1 MRMLVCAFAL
11 LCLAASG
18 AVAQESK
25 DANQSEPGKIMRA
38 GATRER
44 ESVTLDASGLTG
56 CWETGESGWLVWLVQ
71 RGNRVWG
78 YYVPGPKRKGRLHGT
93 IRGNRL
99 TYSWWENEENGQGFF
114 DIADDRRSMK
124 GRWHYDFTKSWGG
137 NWGLTRTIGTA
148 EAARDLGTVEGALDR
163 TRAGAGELAKA
174 FMAYSFAADPRSR
187 VHDRNACCGKHAE
200 QLRKSFPAIKEALK
214 SYAATAKHVDGQ
226 SGKIAA
232 QLIRRLREADRTIQA
247 HESTTHLP
255 AANRAMERVKLALHA
270 ADDAFVWLEA
280 SFAIEVA
287 CRRLRLHLAA
297 AEEAQDK
304 EEFQRA
310 LTVVNQTGVTLQA
323 HFRAN
328 EDPLGVALAGQ
339 LAQMAF
345 ELNEVVV
352 AGLEAGGELRAA
364 ALERVEAGYAALLA
378 KKREIDAV
386 CGMAP

>member
-1 MRMLVCAFAL
+1 MLVCAFAL

-25 DANQSEPGKIMRA
+25 DSNQGEPGKIARA

-44 ESVTLDASGLTG
+44 VSVTLDASGLTG

-78 YYVPGPKRKGRLHGT
+78 YYMPRPNRKGRLHGT
-93 IRGNRL
+93 IQGNRL
-99 TYSWWENEENGQGFF
+99 TYSWWENEENGHGYFE
-114 DIADDRRSMK
+114 IADDRQSMR
-124 GRWHYDFTKSWGG
+124 GNWHYDFTKSWGG
-137 NWGLTRTIGTA
+137 NWGVTRTIGTA
-148 EAARDLGTVEGALDR
+148 EAARDLETVENAVDR
-163 TRAGAGELAKA
+163 ARASAGELAKA

-200 QLRKSFPAIKEALK
+200 QLRQSFPAIKEALK
-214 SYAATAKHVDGQ
+214 SYAGTAKLVDRHAGT
-226 SGKIAA
+226 IAGH
-232 QLIRRLREADRTIQA
+232 LIRRLAEADRTIKA
-247 HESTTHLP
+247 HEATTHLP

-297 AEEAQDK
+297 PEEAQDK

-310 LTVVNQTGVTLQA
+310 LTVVNQTATTLQA

-339 LAQMAF
+339 MAQMAI
-345 ELNEVVV
+345 ELDEVVA
-352 AGLEAGGELRAA
+352 AGLDAGGELREA
-364 ALERVEAGYAALLA
+364 ALARIEAGYAALLA

-386 CGMAP
+386 CGVAP